1 MVNKY
6 TDSNIEKMAEE
17 MCDKYCKFPGEI
29 KEDDLLQD
37 ICNKCSS
44 ALGRARLDEVPWGWR
59 SPVGTPR
66 LP

>member
-17 MCDKYCKFPGEI
+17 MCDTYCKFPGEI

-37 ICNKCSS
+37 VCNRCPLNKFVSDIV
-44 ALGRARLDEVPWGWR
+44 RTVN
-59 SPVGTPR
+59 T
-66 LP
+66 